1 MRNEE
6 RKKQIKTG
14 ESENGDDQDQVELV
28 VEEEDGEVIQF
39 DNNDRDTT
47 KYASNDAKN
56 DRRKGFIRPM
66 KSKSFVIP
74 SATQVDE
81 TNNLTEPPIDLI
93 DLNWLMF
100 EKNCKLGEGAN
111 GTVYKV
117 KALNNS
123 IFSVEHG
130 GRIEL
135 NNPELLKKYGNQKKQ
150 RLGVNMH
157 SAVEKSNKTR
167 QLFAE

>member
-1 MRNEE
+1 
-6 RKKQIKTG
+6 
-14 ESENGDDQDQVELV
+14 
-28 VEEEDGEVIQF
+28 
-39 DNNDRDTT
+39 
-47 KYASNDAKN
+47 
-56 DRRKGFIRPM
+56 M

-74 SATQVDE
+74 SATPVDE
-81 TNNLTEPPIDLI
+81 GNNFSEPPINLI
-93 DLNWLMF
+93 DLNWSMF
-100 EKNCKLGEGAN
+100 EKNCQLGEGAN

-117 KALNNS
+117 KALKNS